1 MNAPQ
6 PGSGGLPAQGGRDD
20 LQPTTDHGATG
31 PGLGRRI
38 VFAGTPEFALV
49 ALKALHQAGFDI
61 PLVLT
66 QPDRPGGRGMR
77 LQASPVKAY
86 ALQHGLPLMQPPGLG
101 AKYADEAGQLREA
114 IIRIAP
120 DLLVV
125 AAYGLL
131 LPAWL
136 LELPR
141 WGCMNIHA
149 SLLPR
154 WRGAA
159 PIHRAIEA
167 GDAQSGVCIMQ
178 MDVGL
183 DTGDI
188 LIAQPVAIAADE
200 TAGSLLDKLADL
212 GARLMI
218 EALQL
223 RAQERLPRTA
233 QPSQGV
239 SYARKIE
246 KHEALIDWKSP
257 AALIERRV
265 RAFNP
270 FPGCATQLGQ
280 ESIKVWGAA
289 LAEQELAPGTPAGT
303 ILRVEDDAIVVA
315 AADGALLLTQLQRAG
330 GKRLAT
336 AEFLRGFPITAG
348 SVLGLVG

>member
-1 MNAPQ
+1 MNLPQ
-6 PGSGGLPAQGGRDD
+6 PGP
-20 LQPTTDHGATG
+20 
-31 PGLGRRI
+31 GRRI
-38 VFAGTPEFALV
+38 VFAGTPEFARV
-49 ALKALHQAGFDI
+49 ALKALHQAGLEI

-101 AKYADEAGQLREA
+101 AKYDAAAGQVRQA
-114 IIRIAP
+114 ITRIAP
-120 DLLVV
+120 DLMVV

-167 GDAQSGVCIMQ
+167 GDAQSGVSIMQ
-178 MDVGL
+178 MDAGL

-188 LIAQPVAIAADE
+188 LLAQSVAIAAHE
-200 TAGSLLDKLADL
+200 TSGSLHDKLADL
-212 GARLMI
+212 GARLMLD
-218 EALQL
+218 ALQM

-233 QPSQGV
+233 QPIQGL

-246 KHEALIDWKSP
+246 KHEALIDWNSQS
-257 AALIERRV
+257 ALIERRV

-270 FPGCATQLGQ
+270 FPGCSTQLGE

-289 LAEQELAPGTPAGT
+289 LAEQELAPGTQAGT
-303 ILRVEDDAIVVA
+303 VLRLEEDAIVVA
-315 AADGALLLTQLQRAG
+315 AADGALGLTQLQRAG
-330 GKRLAT
+330 GKRLAA
-336 AEFLRGFPITAG
+336 AEFLRGFPITTG
-348 SVLGLVG
+348 SVLGQ

>member
-1 MNAPQ
+1 MSASP
-6 PGSGGLPAQGGRDD
+6 PGCAGPPAQG
-20 LQPTTDHGATG
+20 
-31 PGLGRRI
+31 GRRI

-77 LQASPVKAY
+77 VQASPVKAY
-86 ALQHGLPLMQPPGLG
+86 ALQHGLPLTQPTGLG
-101 AKYADEAGQLREA
+101 AKYADDARQLREA
-114 IIRIAP
+114 ITRIAP
-120 DLLVV
+120 DLMVV

-136 LELPR
+136 LALPR

-159 PIHRAIEA
+159 PIHRAVEA

-178 MDVGL
+178 MDAGL

-188 LIAQPVAIAADE
+188 LLAQSLPIAASE
-200 TAGSLLDKLADL
+200 TTGSLHDKLADL
-212 GARLMI
+212 GARLML

-223 RAQERLPRTA
+223 RAQDRLPRTV
-233 QPSQGV
+233 QPKEGV

-246 KHEALIDWKSP
+246 KHEALIDWSSP

-270 FPGCATQLGQ
+270 APVCSTRLGQ
-280 ESIKVWGAA
+280 ETIKVWQAT
-289 LAEQELAPGTPAGT
+289 LAEQEGTPGTSAGT
-303 ILRVEDDAIVVA
+303 VLRVGEDGIVVA

-330 GKRLAT
+330 GKRLA
-336 AEFLRGFPITAG
+336 ARDFLRGFPIAAG
-348 SVLGLVG
+348 SVLGP

>member
-1 MNAPQ
+1 MIAPQ
-6 PGSGGLPAQGGRDD
+6 PGSDAPPEQGGGGDPQLSD
-20 LQPTTDHGATG
+20 SHAAASAAP
-31 PGLGRRI
+31 GRRI

-49 ALKALHQAGFDI
+49 ALKALHQAGFEI

-86 ALQHGLPLMQPPGLG
+86 ALQHGMPLLQPSGLG
-101 AKYADEAGQLREA
+101 AKSTDEARLVRAA
-114 IIRIAP
+114 ITDIAP
-120 DLLVV
+120 DLMVV

-136 LELPR
+136 LEMPR

-167 GDAQSGVCIMQ
+167 GDAQSGVSIMQ
-178 MDVGL
+178 MDAGL

-188 LIAQPVAIAADE
+188 LLAQAVPIAADD
-200 TAGSLLDKLADL
+200 TTGSLHDKLAQL

-218 EALQL
+218 VALQL
-223 RAQERLPRTA
+223 RAQDRLPRTR
-233 QPSQGV
+233 QPEGGV

-246 KHEALIDWKSP
+246 KHEAVIDWGSP
-257 AALIERRV
+257 AAVIERRV

-270 FPGCATQLGQ
+270 FPGCSTHLGK

-289 LAEQELAPGTPAGT
+289 LAEQELAPGTQAGSV
-303 ILRVEDDAIVVA
+303 LRIEEDAIVVA
-315 AADGALLLTQLQRAG
+315 AQSGALRLTRLQRAG
-330 GKRLAT
+330 GKPLSAR
-336 AEFLRGFPITAG
+336 EFLRGFPIAAG
-348 SVLGLVG
+348 NALGR